1 MSAPGSFGS
10 GGGDGT
16 GPPTKRPKMDETDN
30 QTQGNNP
37 LDNIFGVSDDGGMGL
52 PANELM
58 QAWTLNFFSNV
69 GHLLNAGFF
78 LEL

>member
-30 QTQGNNP
+30 QAQGNNP
-37 LDNIFGVSDDGGMGL
+37 LDNIFGVDDGTGGMGL
-52 PANELM
+52 PQELM
-58 QAWTLNFFSNV
+58 QARIISIITLLYYSQYNP
-69 GHLLNAGFF
+69 LIY
-78 LEL
+78 